1 MQIFKQLFEAVKA
14 VVFMPFLISKINK
27 RSEDLL
33 RIEKKIDYLSYQI
46 DNLGLEL
53 SAKSLSELE
62 QIQVLNNNMSIK
74 TQENLN
80 TNFINLI
87 SIAEKKFENQFLQF
101 ESLLCIYS
109 SLPNLKF
116 LPATRGWAG
125 SPDFLAKIIEIIL
138 KEKPRFILE
147 ASSGVSTIIIGLAMR
162 LNNYG
167 NVISLDH
174 ERFYTKITRENIKVN
189 EIEDNS
195 NVILCPLRDYNIF
208 EQIWKW
214 YETDNLNLTERI
226 DLLIIDGP
234 PRTTQFL
241 ARYPAIPLL
250 YEYFADRVL
259 ILLDDASRNDETI
272 IVQKWI
278 SFLEN
283 NNFKVVI
290 TKFNNFEK
298 GMVILEVC
306 RIERP
311 Q

>member
-1 MQIFKQLFEAVKA
+1 M
-14 VVFMPFLISKINK
+14 
-27 RSEDLL
+27 
-33 RIEKKIDYLSYQI
+33 RIEKKIEYLGYQI

-62 QIQVLNNNMSIK
+62 QIQVINNNISIK

-80 TNFINLI
+80 NNFINLI
-87 SIAEKKFENQFLQF
+87 SIAEKKFENHFLQF

-147 ASSGVSTIIIGLAMR
+147 ASSGVSTIVIGLAMR

-189 EIEDNS
+189 EIGGNS
-195 NVILCPLRDYNIF
+195 NVIHCPLRDYNIF
-208 EQIWKW
+208 EQTWKW

-234 PRTTQFL
+234 PRSTQFL

-272 IVQKWI
+272 TVQKWS
-278 SFLEN
+278 SFLEE

-298 GMVILEVC
+298 GMVILEVF
-306 RIERP
+306 RIKKAL
-311 Q
+311 